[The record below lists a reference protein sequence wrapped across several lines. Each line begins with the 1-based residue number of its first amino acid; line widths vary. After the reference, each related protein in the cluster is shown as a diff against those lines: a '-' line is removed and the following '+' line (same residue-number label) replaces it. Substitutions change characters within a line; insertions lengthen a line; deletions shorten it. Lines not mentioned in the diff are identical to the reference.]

1 MQVANPNRA
10 QFQKNS
16 IFIPSDFP
24 HFLKSTIGK
33 ELAPSKS
40 APVTPSPILLKLL
53 TQINYTRSLKRFSI
67 QCRKTKT
74 KVITPTNH
82 KNVNNT
88 KNQSEQEANACNRC
102 QARENAR
109 QRGTTGL
116 VLLLIG

>member
-40 APVTPSPILLKLL
+40 GVRWLRHPLYYYHKLGGAIIAKFPPS
-53 TQINYTRSLKRFSI
+53 
-67 QCRKTKT
+67 
-74 KVITPTNH
+74 
-82 KNVNNT
+82 NVE
-88 KNQSEQEANACNRC
+88 SH
-102 QARENAR
+102 
-109 QRGTTGL
+109 
-116 VLLLIG
+116 

>member
-40 APVTPSPILLKLL
+40 APVTPSPILLARWWCIL
-53 TQINYTRSLKRFSI
+53 IS
-67 QCRKTKT
+67 
-74 KVITPTNH
+74 KVIRGLCVLHIRLHRP
-82 KNVNNT
+82 
-88 KNQSEQEANACNRC
+88 ANDPGP
-102 QARENAR
+102 QMIP
-109 QRGTTGL
+109 GL
-116 VLLLIG
+116 EMIPKSDRK

>member
-40 APVTPSPILLKLL
+40 APVTPSPILLSWRVI
-53 TQINYTRSLKRFSI
+53 INGATM
-67 QCRKTKT
+67 
-74 KVITPTNH
+74 
-82 KNVNNT
+82 
-88 KNQSEQEANACNRC
+88 
-102 QARENAR
+102 
-109 QRGTTGL
+109 
-116 VLLLIG
+116 

>member
-40 APVTPSPILLKLL
+40 ALVTPSPILL
-53 TQINYTRSLKRFSI
+53 TDIDFTEDESW
-67 QCRKTKT
+67 
-74 KVITPTNH
+74 V
-82 KNVNNT
+82 
-88 KNQSEQEANACNRC
+88 
-102 QARENAR
+102 
-109 QRGTTGL
+109 
-116 VLLLIG
+116 

>member
-40 APVTPSPILLKLL
+40 ALVTPSPILLDDKDRKVDLNG
-53 TQINYTRSLKRFSI
+53 IDISIAIVMKR
-67 QCRKTKT
+67 
-74 KVITPTNH
+74 
-82 KNVNNT
+82 
-88 KNQSEQEANACNRC
+88 
-102 QARENAR
+102 
-109 QRGTTGL
+109 L
-116 VLLLIG
+116 